1 MLIQKKNEPPFKKNK
16 HTHTLFLA
24 ILLQADFWLFFTET
38 AVSLHLGFIWFLE
51 DMNALIPLLLCKPE
65 LYINQDSQKLA
76 GTDRI

>member
-38 AVSLHLGFIWFLE
+38 AVSLHLGFI
-51 DMNALIPLLLCKPE
+51 
-65 LYINQDSQKLA
+65 
-76 GTDRI
+76 